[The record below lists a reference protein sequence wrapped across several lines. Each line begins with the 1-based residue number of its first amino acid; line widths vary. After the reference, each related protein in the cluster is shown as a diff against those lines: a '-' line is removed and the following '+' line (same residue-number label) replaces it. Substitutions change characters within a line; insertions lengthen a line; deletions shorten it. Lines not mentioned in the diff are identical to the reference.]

1 VRQTIAARK
10 LLADDPD
17 LAAWNIGVIVTNR
30 VAKLWG
36 PAPSAEIAFR
46 AEVRLRSMIALA
58 DVKNELFVSELLEPM
73 RVPMQIDQPPRTLPD
88 VLPPRPPI
96 KASALAEIPKT
107 VVREQVRPEPMP
119 PTPIQVLPPEALP
132 EPETY
137 SKKLPR

>member
-1 VRQTIAARK
+1 
-10 LLADDPD
+10 
-17 LAAWNIGVIVTNR
+17 
-30 VAKLWG
+30 
-36 PAPSAEIAFR
+36 
-46 AEVRLRSMIALA
+46 
-58 DVKNELFVSELLEPM
+58 
-73 RVPMQIDQPPRTLPD
+73 